1 MHTSK
6 EKKKLKKPSC
16 GGSIRQRPDG
26 RYEGRICIKGK
37 RKSVYGKSY
46 AECVRKMEE
55 LFGVNTD
62 SLYEYAVK
70 WIIENK
76 LNYVEP
82 SSYDRLETMVKI
94 QIAQSDLSNLN
105 FDKITAKQFKE
116 FLMKQI
122 APKDQGGMGYGY
134 STMKKVYELLKDMY
148 SFAYHNNE
156 IERNPM
162 EIVRLPRKSLC
173 AKQVKET
180 FSLTPDEI
188 MLLKEACLEKKA
200 NSTLYKYRYGL
211 IYLFMLNTGLRVG
224 EMLALEWQDIDFEK
238 GYINI
243 NKAVQSNVINRSGNG
258 NKRTYNLTA
267 PKTKNGYRLI
277 PLNEEILFLLEEIK
291 ADNCKRGIKTALV
304 CSSSTGGYP
313 TARNLQRSL
322 EIIVNNSGIERH
334 LWLHLLRHTFGSELV
349 RKGVDISVV
358 SKLMG
363 HGNIYITYTKYV
375 HVLQEEAIM
384 AMNMSTISG

>member
-1 MHTSK
+1 MYDMSNS
-6 EKKKLKKPSC
+6 LKRPSC

-26 RYEGRICIKGK
+26 RYEGRVSINGK

-46 AECVRKMEE
+46 AECVKKMKQ
-55 LFGVNTD
+55 LFALNTD
-62 SLYEYAVK
+62 SLYQYASK

-76 LNYVEP
+76 LDYVEP

-94 QIAQSDLSNLN
+94 QLAQSDLANLN

-116 FLMKQI
+116 FLIQQI
-122 APKDQGGMGYGY
+122 EPIDKGGMGYGY
-134 STMKKVYELLKDMY
+134 STMRKVYELLKDMY

-243 NKAVQSNVINRSGNG
+243 NKAVQSNIINRSGNG

>member
-1 MHTSK
+1 MSRI
-6 EKKKLKKPSC
+6 LKKPSC

-26 RYEGRICIKGK
+26 RYEGRVSINGK
-37 RKSVYGKSY
+37 SKSVYGKSY
-46 AECVRKMEE
+46 TECVRKMKQ
-55 LFGVNTD
+55 LFGFNTD
-62 SLYEYAVK
+62 SLYQYASK

-76 LNYVEP
+76 LDYVEP

-94 QIAQSDLSNLN
+94 QIAQSDLSDLS
-105 FDKITAKQFKE
+105 FDKITAKQLKE
-116 FLMKQI
+116 FLMQQI

-173 AKQVKET
+173 TKQVKET

-188 MLLKEACLEKKA
+188 ALLKEACLEKKA
-200 NSTLYKYRYGL
+200 DDELYKYRYGL

-224 EMLALEWQDIDFEK
+224 EMLALEWQNIDFEK

-243 NKAVQSNVINRSGNG
+243 NKAVQSNVINRSGEG

-277 PLNEEILFLLEEIK
+277 PLNEEIIFLLEEIK
-291 ADNCKRGIKTALV
+291 ADNSKRGIKTALI
-304 CSSSTGGYP
+304 CSSSTGSFP

-322 EIIVNNSGIERH
+322 EIIVSNSGIERH
-334 LWLHLLRHTFGSELV
+334 IWLHLLRHTFGSELV
-349 RKGVDISVV
+349 RKGIDISVV

-363 HGNIYITYTKYV
+363 HGNIHITYTKYI
-375 HVLQEEAIM
+375 HALQEDVVM
-384 AMNMSTISG
+384 AMNMNSISK

>member
-1 MHTSK
+1 MSRI
-6 EKKKLKKPSC
+6 LKKPSC

-26 RYEGRICIKGK
+26 RYEGRVSINGK

-46 AECVRKMEE
+46 TECVRKMKQ
-55 LFGVNTD
+55 LFGLNTD
-62 SLYEYAVK
+62 NLYQYASK

-76 LNYVEP
+76 LDYIEP

-94 QIAQSDLSNLN
+94 QIAQSDLSDLS
-105 FDKITAKQFKE
+105 FDKITAKQLKE
-116 FLMKQI
+116 FLMQQI
-122 APKDQGGMGYGY
+122 TPKDQGGMGYGY
-134 STMKKVYELLKDMY
+134 TTMKKVYELLKEMY

-162 EIVRLPRKSLC
+162 EIVRLPRKSLHI
-173 AKQVKET
+173 KQVKET

-188 MLLKEACLEKKA
+188 VLLREACLEKTA
-200 NSTLYKYRYGL
+200 NGALYKYRYGL

-224 EMLALEWQDIDFEK
+224 EMLAMEWQDIDFDK

-243 NKAVQSNVINRSGNG
+243 NKAVQSNVINRSGEG

-277 PLNEEILFLLEEIK
+277 PLNKEIIFLLEEIK
-291 ADNCKRGIKTALV
+291 AYNCMREIKTALV
-304 CSSSTGGYP
+304 CSSSTGSYP

-334 LWLHLLRHTFGSELV
+334 IWLHLLRHTFGSELV

-363 HGNIYITYTKYV
+363 HGNIHITYTKYI
-375 HVLQEEAIM
+375 HVLQEEIVM
-384 AMNMSTISG
+384 AMNMNSISN